1 MRLARVYRKDGS
13 VLESVRTYEQQLG
26 EPWYRIYY
34 DTRALVVV
42 FPDLEPG
49 DVVELRYRVDDVAHR
64 NVFADYFGDLHLLAG
79 LRAGRAHASTC

>member
-64 NVFADYFGDLHLLAG
+64 NLFADYFGDLHLLAG
-79 LRAGRAHASTC
+79 LRADRAHASTC